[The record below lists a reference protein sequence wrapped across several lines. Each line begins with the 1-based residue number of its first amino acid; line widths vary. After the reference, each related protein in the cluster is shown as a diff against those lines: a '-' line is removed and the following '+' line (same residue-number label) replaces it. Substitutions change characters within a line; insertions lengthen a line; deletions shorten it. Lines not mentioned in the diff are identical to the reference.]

1 MEKRSRLGRGL
12 SSLLNSGSE
21 EIPRL
26 DIELAAP
33 VADLAPLPSPTNLNP
48 EMFHVELSKIQRN
61 VGQPRKQ
68 FDEASLAR
76 LADSIKL
83 AGIIQPI
90 VVRQVSD
97 EPATYEVIA
106 GERRF
111 RAAQLAGLEKIPV
124 ILRKVD
130 PLEQSQLALIENIHR
145 EDLNPIDRA
154 MAYREM
160 ARQTGGTH
168 ADIAARLGEERSSI
182 ANFIRL
188 LELPEGC
195 RELVRQGSVSVGH
208 AKLLCGL
215 EAPNEID
222 RLARLVVA
230 QQMSVR
236 ALEKVIKEG
245 PKAPTAATPVKTVT
259 PHIADLERQISRDL
273 EMRAEVKQARK
284 GGKGRLVIHYASLD
298 QFDELL
304 NRLGI
309 KMDE

>member
-12 SSLLNSGSE
+12 SSLLNSGSD
-21 EIPRL
+21 EIPRI
-26 DIELAAP
+26 DIELPAP
-33 VADLAPLPSPTNLNP
+33 PVDPTPPPSNPNP
-48 EMFHVELSKIQRN
+48 EMFHVELPRIQPN
-61 VGQPRKQ
+61 AGQPRKQ
-68 FDEASLAR
+68 FDETSLASLAE
-76 LADSIKL
+76 SIKV

-97 EPATYEVIA
+97 APPTYEVIA
-106 GERRF
+106 GERRY
-111 RAAQLAGLEKIPV
+111 RAAQLAGLGKIPV

-160 ARQTGGTH
+160 IRQTGGTH
-168 ADIAARLGEERSSI
+168 ADIAARLGEERSGI
-182 ANFIRL
+182 ANYIRL

-195 RELVRQGSVSVGH
+195 RQLVRQGSVSVGH

-215 EAPNEID
+215 EDPNEID
-222 RLARLVVA
+222 RLAKLVVA

-236 ALEKVIKEG
+236 ALEKLIKEG
-245 PKAPTAATPVKTVT
+245 PKAPAESKPAKSIT

-304 NRLGI
+304 SRLGV